1 LEIADG
7 PTPVLYRTCS
17 WTPDTGSPG
26 PVASRSRTTPRTVS
40 CADDEGG
47 VEVTVGDLAGLGVV
61 GAEHATPVVATQ
73 MTVHRIT
80 TRGRALRAIEELRVV
95 TSPHAGVAPIRQGP

>member
-1 LEIADG
+1 M
-7 PTPVLYRTCS
+7 RTILRI
-17 WTPDTGSPG
+17 DQKLDR
-26 PVASRSRTTPRTVS
+26 VY
-40 CADDEGG
+40 EF
-47 VEVTVGDLAGLGVV
+47 VV
-61 GAEHATPVVATQ
+61 GADHATPVVATQ